1 MKKLLK
7 YSLPIIIIIIY
18 ILIGYP
24 ALCKRYGDNLF
35 MIRQLVNMLIVMD
48 VFTYANRS
56 ISKYGL
62 GTYKYYK
69 LLGMK
74 EISIIGRY
82 IKDNYFRY
90 WMYFCLFV
98 VSVYAGDIVWAML
111 CTMQYILYCNCLVF
125 VLYVLMHEYKPK
137 KIIFLTFLVVCT
149 ACIANGLWQLF
160 RMITDGVVLT
170 EILAHFFHGTI
181 LSAYRA
187 FFLECNLYGIIV
199 AVIVTAFSINK
210 LHSLD
215 DVSVIEEVSGNK
227 KSLVNVRFNQRM
239 GQKRYGLLRDIRI
252 TFRKKENL
260 FSYAA
265 AFGLYVFCCCLFG
278 YVPQLLFGVSY
289 FCIVLINYGLESV
302 YLNDTATLELYK
314 LFGEDYAG
322 FLQTKMKISI
332 IINFIFGSVYTIKCI
347 DLNCMKEWFILFLVH
362 LINILY
368 WNMYYSYLYIGM
380 KRYGTLLDGIKRF
393 LAFMIGIIPVLHIV
407 FAIIF
412 YNKGRRR
419 WNCYVNNGQGDKE
432 I

>member
-7 YSLPIIIIIIY
+7 YGLPIILIIIY
-18 ILIGYP
+18 IVTVYP
-24 ALCKRYGDNLF
+24 ALCNRYGDNLVI
-35 MIRQLVNMLIVMD
+35 IRQLVNILIVMD
-48 VFTYANRS
+48 VLNYTNRS

-74 EISIIGRY
+74 EVNILVRY
-82 IKDNYFRY
+82 IRDNYFRY
-90 WMYFCLFV
+90 LMYFCLFF
-98 VSVYAGDIVWAML
+98 VSVYAGDIVLAML

-137 KIIFLTFLVVCT
+137 KIIFLTFLAVCI

-160 RMITDGVVLT
+160 RMINNGVVLT

-181 LSAYRA
+181 LSWYRA
-187 FFLECNLYGIIV
+187 FFLGCNLYGIIV
-199 AVIVTAFSINK
+199 AVIVIAFAIFK
-210 LHSLD
+210 LHFLD
-215 DVSVIEEVSGNK
+215 DVSVIEEVSRNK
-227 KSLVNVRFNQRM
+227 KSLANVHFNQRM
-239 GQKRYGLLRDIRI
+239 GQKKYGLLRDIRI

-265 AFGLYVFCCCLFG
+265 AFGLYVFCCCLVG

-289 FCIVLINYGLESV
+289 LCIVLINYGLESV
-302 YLNDTATLELYK
+302 YLNDTVTLKIYK
-314 LFGEDYAG
+314 LFGEDYNG

-332 IINFIFGSVYTIKCI
+332 IINFMFGSVYTIKCI
-347 DLNCMKEWFILFLVH
+347 DLNCMKEWFILLLIH
-362 LINILY
+362 LTSILH
-368 WNMYYSYLYIGM
+368 WNMYYSYLYIRM

-393 LAFMIGIIPVLHIV
+393 IVFIIGIIPVLNIL
-407 FAIIF
+407 FAII
-412 YNKGRRR
+412 YYKKGRRR
-419 WNCYVNNGQGDKE
+419 WNNYVNNGQGDKE

>member
-48 VFTYANRS
+48 VFAYANRS

-69 LLGMK
+69 LLGRK
-74 EISIIGRY
+74 EISILGRY

-90 WMYFCLFV
+90 LMYFFLFF
-98 VSVYAGDIVWAML
+98 VSAYAGDVVSAML

-137 KIIFLTFLVVCT
+137 KILCLTFLVAGI

-181 LSAYRA
+181 LSWYRA
-187 FFLECNLYGIIV
+187 IFFEGNLYGILV
-199 AVIVTAFSINK
+199 AVIVIAFAIFK
-210 LHSLD
+210 LHFLD
-215 DVSVIEEVSGNK
+215 DVSVIEEVSVNK
-227 KSLVNVRFNQRM
+227 NGLMNEHFNQLIE
-239 GQKRYGLLRDIRI
+239 QKRQGLFRDIRI

-278 YVPQLLFGVSY
+278 DVPQLLFGVSY
-289 FCIVLINYGLESV
+289 LCIVLINYGLESV
-302 YLNDTATLELYK
+302 YLNDTVTLKIYK

-322 FLQTKMKISI
+322 FLQTKLRISI
-332 IINFIFGSVYTIKCI
+332 FINLMFGSVYTIKCI
-347 DLNCMKEWFILFLVH
+347 GLNSMKEWFILLLVH
-362 LINILY
+362 ITNILY

-380 KRYGTLLDGIKRF
+380 KRYGTLLDGIKRLIAF
-393 LAFMIGIIPVLHIV
+393 LIGNIPVLNIG
-407 FAIIF
+407 FTIL
-412 YNKGRRR
+412 YYKKGRRR